1 MKKPRRT
8 KCLARGHAALERRTS
23 PPGLFCG
30 WGAARVQGT
39 GYEVPTGHHRAS
51 QCSHIA
57 PTHERP
63 VRVTARAGALVC
75 AQGAS
80 IRQTLFGFDVQTPL
94 SDEFGKSEPL
104 HGSSYVVLV
113 GQVAEI

>member
-1 MKKPRRT
+1 MKKPRRARH
-8 KCLARGHAALERRTS
+8 LARGHAALERRTS
-23 PPGLFCG
+23 LPGLFC
-30 WGAARVQGT
+30 WRGAARVQGT
-39 GYEVPTGHHRAS
+39 GHEVPTGHHRAS
-51 QCSHIA
+51 RYNHIA
-57 PTHERP
+57 HTNERP